1 MLDGARVVITGAA
14 GFIGSHLAER
24 LAARNTVVAFD
35 RRAEPDTGNLAA
47 VKGRIEYVRGDVRA
61 PEDLARAVRGADVVF
76 HLAAI
81 SAVPESFRDPIAT
94 NEVNVHGTL
103 AVLRAAKVASVRR
116 VVFASSAAVYGARPP
131 PLPEDAS
138 FDLMSPYAV
147 SKAAG
152 ELWCHLYHDLGSE
165 AVALRPFN
173 VYGPRQSPEGGAVI
187 AAFLRAA
194 RTGEKPVVHGD
205 GEQTRDFVYVGD
217 VVEAF
222 ERAATA
228 AGVSGEAINV
238 ASGTGLTI
246 NGLLAALGDVLETP
260 LAATYADVRPG
271 DVRASFADTAKMG
284 RLLGFRPRV
293 TLAQGLLATAE
304 WMGRSP

>member
-116 VVFASSAAVYGARPP
+116 VVFASSAAVYGA
-131 PLPEDAS
+131 
-138 FDLMSPYAV
+138 
-147 SKAAG
+147 
-152 ELWCHLYHDLGSE
+152 
-165 AVALRPFN
+165 VALRPFN

-205 GEQTRDFVYVGD
+205 GKQTRDFVYVGD

-284 RLLGFRPRV
+284 RLLGSRTRSRGTRACCSKRV
-293 TLAQGLLATAE
+293 RSRAVGTASGSSGGTGSTPPPKT
-304 WMGRSP
+304 GRSRTAWRWPSCAREGR